1 MTNEDELRDYL
12 ELVAANLRR
21 TRRCLREVE
30 EKYAGPIAIVG
41 MGKCALTTWRRGDR
55 GGPVT
60 ADWLYRVTWTPAADS
75 GSAALSGTWLL
86 VAPRQ
91 KQFRDMVAQCAVA
104 MAARG
109 ARVDTMLVDCAAV
122 SWDVLAGLL
131 EDALAGESLA
141 GVVSFLGLGEAP
153 LPEAPAGAAGL
164 AGTLALVQ
172 ALGDTGIT
180 VPLWVV
186 TREAA
191 AEDQGYSGHASG
203 LTDPPAGFG
212 ARAATLLCPVLPG
225 WEADQA
231 AIRPAGRR
239 RVRRRA
245 KPAPAWSA
253 PAWSA
258 EAWSAEADRECLQ
271 AVNEAAGAPAQ
282 R

>member
-1 MTNEDELRDYL
+1 
-12 ELVAANLRR
+12 
-21 TRRCLREVE
+21 
-30 EKYAGPIAIVG
+30 
-41 MGKCALTTWRRGDR
+41 MGECALTTWRRGDR

-60 ADWLYRVTWTPAADS
+60 ADWLYRVSWTQAADS

-86 VAPRQ
+86 VAPQR
-91 KQFRDMVAQCAVA
+91 KRFRDMVAQCAVA

-109 ARVDTMLVDCAAV
+109 ARVDTMLVDCATV

-141 GVVSFLGLGEAP
+141 GVVSFLGLGEEP
-153 LPEAPAGAAGL
+153 LPEEPAGPAGL

-172 ALGDTGIT
+172 ALGDAGIT

-186 TREAA
+186 TREAV
-191 AEDQGYSGHASG
+191 AEDHGYSGRLSG
-203 LTDPPAGFG
+203 LTDPLAGFG
-212 ARAATLLCPVLPG
+212 ARAAALLCTVLPG

-245 KPAPAWSA
+245 KPAPAR
-253 PAWSA
+253 SA
-258 EAWSAEADRECLQ
+258 EARSAEADRECFQ